1 MGMVTRPD
9 FPPAKKVQITDF
21 FVLQTKT
28 LNIMKK
34 GEVLFFLAIVFL
46 LAQVYDSY
54 GQPLNPNSAP
64 NANFKG
70 HKKHRNVGETVHFTD
85 LSSHCPTSW
94 HWYFEG
100 GEPAESTIE
109 NPHNILYNLP
119 GSYDVT
125 LIVANQYGTDTLTK
139 SGYID
144 ISSPGLP
151 ISKFCATRRYLLPG
165 ESTSFKDKSKNDPSS
180 WSWFFPGGEPAQS
193 DEEDPE
199 GIVYNEAGSYDVTL
213 VVSNEMGSNTLT
225 KYDYITI
232 CDTVLCEPPI
242 AGFEASSNEVMIG
255 QVVAFSDMSENDV
268 DEWYWLFEAAMPGQ
282 ATGNGPVNVV
292 YDSIG
297 VYDATLVVVNDCG
310 IDTLT
315 MVDYITVV
323 DTLPLRSDY
332 IANKTN
338 VIEGDLVKF
347 TDLSAGD
354 PTFWEWHIEGA
365 SPSVSYSQNP
375 SVIFHSPGVYAVTL
389 TVYEWDQSDIEIKEG
404 YISVEEEVLILPPGW
419 EYEITP
425 FQHAIAI
432 PTYINPN
439 ILGFPL
445 EAGDHVGVFFTDEND
460 SLKCGGIEVWNGQT
474 NMAVVALGDSPFT
487 AHKDG
492 FSFGEEFIWK
502 IYSWGMEQEFDAI
515 SSYDTSLVF
524 QNTFY
529 PMGLSALSDLT
540 AIIRYDL
547 TIPGG
552 WSGLS
557 CPVFPL
563 NPAIMNVLTPIMD
576 QLILLN
582 NFYGLIWP
590 GAGINTFEFWDN
602 LSGYNIKMNDY
613 VTLSF
618 IGVSNSDAV
627 ISVEAGWNF
636 MPVPVFCEKDINEL
650 LGSNVE
656 HVRVIRETS
665 GFKVFWPEFN
675 YYTLN
680 TLVPGRSYLLL
691 AEEDF
696 DIYFPACENF
706 KGNNNS
712 DPFENVKLTNQK
724 WNDVQSTNTVHN
736 LVVTA
741 EASSILK
748 INDQIGVFTQNGHCS
763 GFAEFNGKNMVL
775 SVFGDDVTTVIEDGQ
790 TDGELMQLMLF
801 RPSDGSVFELSPE
814 YDQSAPNQQWYS
826 NNGISV
832 IKDLKISST
841 GIGDM
846 NTEEVYVRYDRTNTS
861 LTITGIS
868 EAQQI
873 SILSSTGKIVL
884 HQEHRGSNS
893 ALINVSHQAQGVY
906 ILLIEGDGTP
916 VVKKIIL

>member
-1 MGMVTRPD
+1 
-9 FPPAKKVQITDF
+9 
-21 FVLQTKT
+21 
-28 LNIMKK
+28 
-34 GEVLFFLAIVFL
+34 
-46 LAQVYDSY
+46 
-54 GQPLNPNSAP
+54 
-64 NANFKG
+64 
-70 HKKHRNVGETVHFTD
+70 
-85 LSSHCPTSW
+85 
-94 HWYFEG
+94 
-100 GEPAESTIE
+100 
-109 NPHNILYNLP
+109 
-119 GSYDVT
+119 
-125 LIVANQYGTDTLTK
+125 
-139 SGYID
+139 
-144 ISSPGLP
+144 
-151 ISKFCATRRYLLPG
+151 
-165 ESTSFKDKSKNDPSS
+165 
-180 WSWFFPGGEPAQS
+180 
-193 DEEDPE
+193 
-199 GIVYNEAGSYDVTL
+199 
-213 VVSNEMGSNTLT
+213 
-225 KYDYITI
+225 
-232 CDTVLCEPPI
+232 
-242 AGFEASSNEVMIG
+242 
-255 QVVAFSDMSENDV
+255 
-268 DEWYWLFEAAMPGQ
+268 
-282 ATGNGPVNVV
+282 
-292 YDSIG
+292 
-297 VYDATLVVVNDCG
+297 
-310 IDTLT
+310 
-315 MVDYITVV
+315 
-323 DTLPLRSDY
+323 
-332 IANKTN
+332 
-338 VIEGDLVKF
+338 
-347 TDLSAGD
+347 
-354 PTFWEWHIEGA
+354 
-365 SPSVSYSQNP
+365 
-375 SVIFHSPGVYAVTL
+375 
-389 TVYEWDQSDIEIKEG
+389 
-404 YISVEEEVLILPPGW
+404 
-419 EYEITP
+419 
-425 FQHAIAI
+425 
-432 PTYINPN
+432 
-439 ILGFPL
+439 
-445 EAGDHVGVFFTDEND
+445 
-460 SLKCGGIEVWNGQT
+460 
-474 NMAVVALGDSPFT
+474 
-487 AHKDG
+487 
-492 FSFGEEFIWK
+492 
-502 IYSWGMEQEFDAI
+502 
-515 SSYDTSLVF
+515 
-524 QNTFY
+524 
-529 PMGLSALSDLT
+529 
-540 AIIRYDL
+540 
-547 TIPGG
+547 
-552 WSGLS
+552 
-557 CPVFPL
+557 
-563 NPAIMNVLTPIMD
+563 MNVLTPIMD

-636 MPVPVFCEKDINEL
+636 LPVPVFCEKDINEL